1 MRVFTRDTSV
11 SPQKPTEMDEEVNTD
26 DFIAAVE
33 QFPAIWDTSSNNYSN
48 KITKKNSWEL
58 LIVKFC
64 PNFAERTNVE
74 KANIGEFLLKHV
86 IYYIYSYFTFFLKRK
101 HNNMLN

>member
-1 MRVFTRDTSV
+1 MLLNASVHTRHLSV
-11 SPQKPTEMDEEVNTD
+11 ATEMDER
-26 DFIAAVE
+26 FIAAVE